1 MTPSPEEMNEDV
13 FIAFLAADNNKT
25 LYTDLTGKFP
35 VTSISG
41 HKNVMVLYH
50 YDSNGIIFRP
60 MKNRSDIELT
70 RVYEYMY
77 DYLKAR
83 NCKPKLE
90 IMDNGT
96 STSVKRYITNTNVNY
111 QLVEPNNHRVNAAER
126 AIRTF
131 RYHFVAG
138 YTTLFRS

>member
-1 MTPSPEEMNEDV
+1 MTPSPEEKNQDM
-13 FIAFLAADNNKT
+13 FIAFLEAGNSGT
-25 LYTDLTGKFP
+25 VYTDLTGKFP

-41 HKNVMVLYH
+41 HKYVMVLYH
-50 YDSNGIIFRP
+50 YDSNGIIFQT
-60 MKNRSDIELT
+60 MKNRSNIEAM
-70 RVYEYMY
+70 RVYEEIYEY
-77 DYLKAR
+77 IKAR
-83 NCKPKLE
+83 KCKPKLE

-131 RYHFVAG
+131 KISQS
-138 YTTLFRS
+138 T